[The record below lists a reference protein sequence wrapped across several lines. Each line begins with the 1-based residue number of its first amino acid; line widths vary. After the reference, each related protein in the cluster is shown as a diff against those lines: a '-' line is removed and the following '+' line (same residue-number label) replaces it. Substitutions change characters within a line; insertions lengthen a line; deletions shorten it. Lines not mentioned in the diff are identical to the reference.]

1 MASQAM
7 IWQTRKSRKTR
18 KNQNIGM
25 MLFNHDQSLVRSL
38 VFAGFYWFGTI
49 GQVRERA
56 NQKIQ
61 KNQKNQEFG
70 KIIFDHDQSLLRSL
84 VFTGFYWFGTIWP
97 VREMARAGLSGR
109 CEDADAYDGR

>member
-1 MASQAM
+1 
-7 IWQTRKSRKTR
+7 
-18 KNQNIGM
+18 M
-25 MLFNHDQSLVRSL
+25 MLFNHDQSLLRSL

-84 VFTGFYWFGTIWP
+84 VFTGLGQYGQSGKWQEPDCQGDVKMRMHMMEDRFNMDFHEVYLMSGMEIWGD
-97 VREMARAGLSGR
+97 E
-109 CEDADAYDGR
+109 